1 MPTPAADF
9 TIFDGQELVVY
20 TPSGGSPIENV
31 PALRRP
37 LTKSSQRNVESFVEL
52 HATDVVFHLD
62 GTSLAGAS
70 LAAGDTLT
78 TRQASIIR
86 LYLLNGSRGTESQL
100 PFAGQLSD

>member
-20 TPSGGSPIENV
+20 TPSGGTPIENV

-62 GTSLAGAS
+62 GTSLAGAL
-70 LAAGDTLT
+70 LAAGDTLIDST
-78 TRQASIIR
+78 SQHYQVVFIERQSWNEIAVAVCR
-86 LYLLNGSRGTESQL
+86 PT
-100 PFAGQLSD
+100 A